1 MAQGTGVVT
10 PIETPASRDPRVIER
25 EIRGHRGELS
35 TLVGELNRR
44 RQELTNVKLQLRR
57 HTLGIA
63 TSVLAGG
70 LVLAGSVA
78 YARWRARRYNT
89 LAARSSRLREAVG
102 RMIDRPERVA
112 GEPTVGQRILASAGS
127 ALAAIL
133 VKVALERFTDSPRRT
148 K

>member
-10 PIETPASRDPRVIER
+10 PTETPASRDPRVIER

-44 RQELTNVKLQLRR
+44 RHELTDVKLQLRR

-78 YARWRARRYNT
+78 YARWRTRQYNT
-89 LAARSSRLREAVG
+89 LAARSGRLREAMG

-112 GEPTVGQRILASAGS
+112 TEPTAAQRVLASAGS

-133 VKVALERFTDSPRRT
+133 IKLVIERLTDSPRRA